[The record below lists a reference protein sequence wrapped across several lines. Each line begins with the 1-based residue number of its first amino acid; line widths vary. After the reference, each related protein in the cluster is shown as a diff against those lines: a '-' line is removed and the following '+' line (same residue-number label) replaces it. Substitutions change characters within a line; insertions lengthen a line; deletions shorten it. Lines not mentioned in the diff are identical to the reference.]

1 MTILGVADSMLEGPE
16 SGDANRFAPASQ
28 AISPTG
34 SGACSPMAR
43 GIAAQWSGHVRTISH
58 VPKPTTRQD
67 KGRPS
72 RQ

>member
-1 MTILGVADSMLEGPE
+1 MTILGAAGIMLEGPE
-16 SGDANRFAPASQ
+16 SRDASRFAPASQ
-28 AISPTG
+28 AISPIR

-43 GIAAQWSGHVRTISH
+43 GIAAQWSGHVRTISQ
-58 VPKPTTRQD
+58 VPKPTTRHD

>member
-1 MTILGVADSMLEGPE
+1 MTILGAAGTLLEKPE

-28 AISPTG
+28 ATSPTG

-43 GIAAQWSGHVRTISH
+43 GLAAQWSGHVRTISQ
-58 VPKPTTRQD
+58 VPKPTTRHES
-67 KGRPS
+67 GRPS

>member
-1 MTILGVADSMLEGPE
+1 MTILGAAGTMLDGPE
-16 SGDANRFAPASQ
+16 FGDTNRFELASQ
-28 AISPTG
+28 TISPTR

-43 GIAAQWSGHVRTISH
+43 GIAAQWSGHVRTISQ
-58 VPKPTTRQD
+58 VPKPTTRHD